1 MLLQSLL
8 KALFWLAGLV
18 LLTESAG
25 RGFAQSSETDKAAVA
40 AKSAVEQLERAL
52 GHKLEVTW
60 NVDNGTPL
68 FLAGELTAPGFSA
81 SHPSKQAA
89 ALSFLRDYSAL
100 FQIKEPAV
108 ELQFV
113 KSSSDELG
121 MIHLRFQQQHKEI
134 PIWGAEVL
142 VHFSKTGVIS
152 SINGRYVP
160 SFNLAV
166 TPTVTNEKAKAQ
178 AQAHVQAVFG
188 EAPGFGQ
195 ASAKLIIFPKGET
208 KHLAW
213 LVSAPNRFSPQSQ
226 CIIDAMTG
234 EVLWVDTGIRN

>member
-8 KALFWLAGLV
+8 KTCFLLAGLV

-25 RGFAQSSETDKAAVA
+25 RGFAQGSEMDKVAGA
-40 AKSAVEQLERAL
+40 AKSAVEQLERTL
-52 GHKLEVTW
+52 GRKLEVTW

-68 FLAGELTAPGFSA
+68 FLTGELTVPGFSA

-89 ALSFLRDYSAL
+89 ALSFLREYSAL
-100 FQIKEPAV
+100 FQIKEPAM
-108 ELQFV
+108 ELQLM
-113 KSSSDELG
+113 KSKSDELG
-121 MIHLRFQQQHKEI
+121 MTHLRFQQKHKEI
-134 PIWGAEVL
+134 PVWGAELL
-142 VHFSKTGVIS
+142 VHFSKAGAIS

-166 TPTVTNEKAKAQ
+166 TPTVTNEKAEAQ
-178 AQAHVQAVFG
+178 AQAHVQSIFG
-188 EAPGFGQ
+188 EDPGFGQ

-208 KHLAW
+208 RHLAW
-213 LVSAPNRFSPQSQ
+213 LVSAPNRFSAQSK
-226 CIIDAMTG
+226 CIIDAIAG